1 MILSDF
7 WDSVPIGQFFC
18 SKLGTNVLFSI
29 DKSERR
35 GYHRIVINE
44 TTTDTGKGGCA
55 MKQLAQEY
63 RQSAQLL
70 KRRRKELKQQ
80 LKEGQMGI
88 LGMTQREENRLKERI
103 QLLELEYWDTL
114 QVSEYLE
121 HYYDRTCPNRF

>member
-1 MILSDF
+1 
-7 WDSVPIGQFFC
+7 
-18 SKLGTNVLFSI
+18 
-29 DKSERR
+29 
-35 GYHRIVINE
+35 
-44 TTTDTGKGGCA
+44 

-70 KRRRKELKQQ
+70 KRRRRELKQK

-88 LGMTQREENRLKERI
+88 LGMTQREENRLRERI

-121 HYYDRTCPNRF
+121 HYYDRTRPSHF

>member
-1 MILSDF
+1 
-7 WDSVPIGQFFC
+7 
-18 SKLGTNVLFSI
+18 
-29 DKSERR
+29 
-35 GYHRIVINE
+35 
-44 TTTDTGKGGCA
+44 

-70 KRRRKELKQQ
+70 KRRRKGLKQHLKERMQQ

-121 HYYDRTCPNRF
+121 HYYDRTRPNRF

>member
-1 MILSDF
+1 
-7 WDSVPIGQFFC
+7 
-18 SKLGTNVLFSI
+18 
-29 DKSERR
+29 
-35 GYHRIVINE
+35 
-44 TTTDTGKGGCA
+44 

-103 QLLELEYWDTL
+103 QLLELE
-114 QVSEYLE
+114 
-121 HYYDRTCPNRF
+121 